1 MLKTGFIKDNKSC
14 PGLGHLKKQNAK
26 AYAFINLNNL
36 EIFLEA
42 VFLWIMP
49 FLAAL

>member
-1 MLKTGFIKDNKSC
+1 MKTGFIMYDKSC
-14 PGLGHLKKQNAK
+14 LEFQLVEEENVK
-26 AYAFINLNNL
+26 AYAFINLNSL